1 MVEQCFTSTR
11 LNKAGFW
18 ASFGLSWGHIYI
30 YCNTII
36 LHHDIVYIPPTIIIS
51 LSSHIYEATPCSKT
65 KIVTIGNNMETK
77 THLVLKCSEDLKKQR
92 VETTASDS
100 PNIDQEAPASAL
112 NPWSRSVWPMQRPC
126 PSWLTG
132 WYRSSA
138 GEGGLGMVS
147 RAETKEVWKKTN
159 EKPWKSHRFFGG
171 NHRNIFFFHKKC
183 FFAIF
188 FLGNDQLKW
197 CKLLHIDVLVRSMK
211 IGRNYIT
218 L

>member
-1 MVEQCFTSTR
+1 MFIAIISTAVRIECGKSAKIFTSIWGWLNNVSLLQGWIR
-11 LNKAGFW
+11 LVFEHHSDCLGD
-18 ASFGLSWGHIYI
+18 IYI

-171 NHRNIFFFHKKC
+171 NHRNMFFFTKNV
-183 FFAIF
+183 
-188 FLGNDQLKW
+188 FL
-197 CKLLHIDVLVRSMK
+197 RYFS
-211 IGRNYIT
+211 
-218 L
+218 